1 MRMQFDDEKHV
12 VERPASASSADRLDW
27 HGIDWART
35 TRNVRNL
42 QVRIAQ
48 AAKEGNWRRVKA
60 LQRFLTRSF
69 SGKALAVR
77 RVTENRGRKTAGVDK
92 VLWSTPESKARGV
105 TELGRRG
112 YQPLP
117 LRRVYIP
124 KSNGKQRP
132 LGIPTMRDRA
142 MQALHLLAV
151 EPVGETRADA
161 NSYGFRPYRCV
172 ADAMKQC
179 RTVLSQRASAQWIFE
194 ADIEGCFDH
203 ISHPWL
209 LEHIPMDR
217 AVLGKWLKA
226 GYVELHRLHATEEGT
241 PQGGVISPVLAN
253 MALDGLER
261 LLQQHFGRRNS
272 NKVNL
277 IRYADD
283 FIITGRSKELL
294 EQAVR
299 PLVEAFLAERGL
311 RLSPTKTRTTHVEE
325 GFDFL
330 GQQVRK
336 FKDKLIIR
344 PSKKN
349 VKAVLEKVRGII
361 RGNKAAKT
369 VNLIALLNPVIKGW
383 AEYHKT
389 VNAKETY
396 THVDHHIWCAL
407 WRWARRRH
415 PRKGRRWVQ
424 RKYFARHRT
433 RKWVFRDTV
442 ATTDGKI
449 VVKLYNAADTKI
461 VLHRKVEGALNPFLP
476 EWEPHLEERVRL
488 RMVRN
493 TTLRKRLA
501 RLWLSQDGKCSVC
514 EQLITLDEAFDAH
527 HIHPKHLG
535 GSERLSNLVLLHRN
549 CHLQVHFG

>member
-1 MRMQFDDEKHV
+1 VRMQFDDEKQL

-48 AAKEGNWRRVKA
+48 AAKEKDWRRVKA

-77 RVTENRGRKTAGVDK
+77 RVTENRGKKTAGVDK
-92 VLWSTPESKARGV
+92 VLWSTPESKARGI

-124 KSNGKQRP
+124 KSNGKLRP
-132 LGIPTMRDRA
+132 LGIPTLRDRA
-142 MQALHLLAV
+142 MQALHLLAL
-151 EPVGETRADA
+151 EPVAETRADA
-161 NSYGFRPYRCV
+161 NSYGFRPYRCT

-179 RTVLSQRASAQWIFE
+179 RTVLSQRASAQWILE

-226 GYVELHRLHATEEGT
+226 GYVEMYRLHATDEGT
-241 PQGGVISPVLAN
+241 PQGGVISPTLAN
-253 MALDGLER
+253 MTLDGLER

-283 FIITGRSKELL
+283 FIISGCSKELL
-294 EQAVR
+294 ETGVR

-311 RLSPTKTRTTHVEE
+311 RLSSEKTRTTHVEE

-330 GQQVRK
+330 GQHVRK
-336 FKDKLIIR
+336 FKDKLIIK

-389 VNAKETY
+389 ANAKETY
-396 THVDHHIWCAL
+396 THVDHHIWSAL

-415 PRKGRRWVQ
+415 PRKGRRWVKG
-424 RKYFARHRT
+424 KYFAHQRARN
-433 RKWVFRDTV
+433 WVFRDTV
-442 ATTDGKI
+442 ATPDGKI
-449 VVKLYNAADTKI
+449 VVKLYNAADTRI
-461 VLHRKVEGALNPFLP
+461 VLHKKVEGALNPFLP

-488 RMVRN
+488 RMIHN
-493 TTLRKRLA
+493 TMLRKRLA
-501 RLWLSQDGKCSVC
+501 HLWLSQDGKCSVC
-514 EQLITLDEAFDAH
+514 EQLIAFDETFDAH
-527 HIHPKHLG
+527 HLHPKHLG
-535 GSERLSNLVLLHRN
+535 GSEKTSNLVLLHRN
-549 CHLQVHFG
+549 CHMQMHFG